1 MASHIERRKFLATVG
16 GAAAA
21 WPLAARAQQ
30 SAMPVIGYLHVR
42 GPDDAVHLA
51 AAFRRGLRDGGFVD
65 GKDVRVEYRW
75 ASGQYDRLAG
85 LAKELVGMPVSVLA
99 AGGGESTVLAARAA
113 TSTIPIVF
121 SMSSDPVKL
130 GLAASYNRP
139 GGNVTGINILST
151 SLEPK
156 RVDLLHH
163 LVPNAAK
170 MGFLVDNSFPPAA
183 DQISEVDEA
192 ARAIGVPIHV
202 LRAKSKQEID
212 AAFETIAQEH
222 IRALAVGS
230 SPFFDTRRDQLVA
243 LAARAAVPTMYHF
256 REYTLAGGLV
266 SYGIDIQDVHRQ
278 VGLYTAQ
285 ILKGAKPAELPI
297 LQPTKFA
304 LVINVKTAKEL
315 GLSIPPQVLAIAD
328 EVIE

>member
-1 MASHIERRKFLATVG
+1 MRAGMKRRAFITLIG
-16 GAAAA
+16 GAAA
-21 WPLAARAQQ
+21 WPLAAQAQQ
-30 SAMPVIGYLHVR
+30 PAIPVIGYLHVR
-42 GPDDAVHLA
+42 GPDDAGYLA

-65 GKDVRVEYRW
+65 GKDTKVEYRW

-99 AGGGESTVLAARAA
+99 ASGGESTVLAARAA

-121 SMSSDPVKL
+121 AMSSDPVKL
-130 GLAASYNRP
+130 GLAKSYNRP
-139 GGNVTGINILST
+139 SGNVTGVNILSAF
-151 SLEPK
+151 LEPK
-156 RVDLLHH
+156 RLGLLHD
-163 LVPNAAK
+163 LVPSAAT
-170 MGFLVDNSFPPAA
+170 MGFLVDRGFPLAH
-183 DQISEVDEA
+183 DQIREVDEA
-192 ARAIGVPIHV
+192 ARAIGVSIRV
-202 LRAKSKQEID
+202 LRVSSNGEID

-222 IRALAVGS
+222 IGALAVGS
-230 SPFFDTRRDQLVA
+230 SPFLDTRRDQLVA

-256 REYTLAGGLV
+256 REYPLAGGLV

-285 ILKGAKPAELPI
+285 ILNGAQPAELPI

-304 LVINVKTAKEL
+304 LVINVQTAKAL